1 MSPELQTKLFEK
13 YPKIFRQK
21 DLPMQQTCMCWGIQ
35 CGDGWYDL
43 LDRLCSQIQS
53 HVDQRNEPQIEA
65 TQVKTKWGG
74 LRFYTNRPSDYI
86 DGLIAMAEEMS
97 YKIKEETPFEKYLD
111 KAIQNQVEEYEEEI
125 DLYKTY
131 GGD

>member
-1 MSPELQTKLFEK
+1 MCGLF
-13 YPKIFRQK
+13 
-21 DLPMQQTCMCWGIQ
+21 C
-35 CGDGWYDL
+35 
-43 LDRLCSQIQS
+43 
-53 HVDQRNEPQIEA
+53 
-65 TQVKTKWGG
+65 
-74 LRFYTNRPSDYI
+74 
-86 DGLIAMAEEMS
+86 LIKKEMS